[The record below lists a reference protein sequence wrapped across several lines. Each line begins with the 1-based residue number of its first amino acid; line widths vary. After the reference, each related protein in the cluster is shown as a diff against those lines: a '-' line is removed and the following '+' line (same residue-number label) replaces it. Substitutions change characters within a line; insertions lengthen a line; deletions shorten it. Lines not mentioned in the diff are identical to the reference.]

1 MIDAVHYARRRLAG
15 PAVFIVVLLMLMGIT
30 ALDSWEYTEFS
41 LDLEGRIAMM
51 AKAGRWNP
59 YVEIKGVYH
68 GAENGFRYNSLSAG
82 SYFRAAPWLKIGA
95 FYRLQGGARHIEDW
109 IVALPD
115 NYSWNDVSGRY
126 ESLIYLDATPRFLLS
141 WMPGEN
147 WVSPVKIRYF
157 YNFRNSHQTL
167 LIRPGL
173 TYVIM
178 PDREPVVSLSL
189 NYNLYFALNFGD
201 APLYAHGPYFSV
213 IGHLNEWF
221 KLEGRVNYLMKTY
234 RKTEFGGSWTLHSR
248 HLVIGLGAIFTPEFL
263 SGK

>member
-1 MIDAVHYARRRLAG
+1 MTDTIQRRLAG
-15 PAVFIVVLLMLMGIT
+15 PAVFMALLLVVT
-30 ALDSWEYTEFS
+30 A
-41 LDLEGRIAMM
+41 G
-51 AKAGRWNP
+51 KWNP

-68 GAENGFRYNSLSAG
+68 GAEREFRYNSLSAG
-82 SYFRAAPWLKIGA
+82 SYFKAAPWLKVGA

-126 ESLIYLDATPRFLLS
+126 ESLIYLDAGRKL
-141 WMPGEN
+141 
-147 WVSPVKIRYF
+147 
-157 YNFRNSHQTL
+157 
-167 LIRPGL
+167 GL

-178 PDREPVVSLSL
+178 PDREPVVNLSL

-201 APLYAHGPYFSV
+201 AALYAHGPYFSV

-248 HLVIGLGAIFTPEFL
+248 HLVIGLGAIFTPDFL